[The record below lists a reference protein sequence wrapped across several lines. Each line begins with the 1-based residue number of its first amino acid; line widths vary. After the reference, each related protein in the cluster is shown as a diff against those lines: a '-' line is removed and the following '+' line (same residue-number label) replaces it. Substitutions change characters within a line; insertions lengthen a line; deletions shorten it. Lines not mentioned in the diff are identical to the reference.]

1 MVDADVEHRTVTA
14 VDYAP
19 FDDVVEIQL
28 STPTG
33 DLRILIDQP
42 DELLASDDSDPY
54 FAIAI
59 VSNGSTIVVRDATA
73 PERGHEG
80 NAGVTDTAARSLGLG
95 GRGDTL
101 RA

>member
-1 MVDADVEHRTVTA
+1 MISRPHGCVRRGKGNPCE
-14 VDYAP
+14 P
-19 FDDVVEIQL
+19 FRGA
-28 STPTG
+28 TPTG

-80 NAGVTDTAARSLGLG
+80 NAGVTDTAARSPGLG
-95 GRGDTL
+95 ERADTL